1 MTRVLKRTG
10 FTLVELL
17 VVVSIIGI
25 LIAMLMPALSRARE
39 AARST
44 TCQNNLRQ
52 FGIGMME
59 FANVDPAG
67 RICSGA
73 WDQRRDGCLFEYG
86 WVADLVKIG
95 AAKPGN
101 MLCPSNQLK
110 SLEKLNDLLG
120 LGTSVSAADGGYASR
135 LTEGKCAPNAEL
147 GHGGWVNSG
156 SADTPWFDYASGMVV
171 ENGYNTNYASS
182 WFMVRSAPK
191 FALGAG
197 NRPVTKGSLKGYAGA
212 IGPVRLQA
220 LESADI
226 PSSTIPLLGDAGPG
240 DVHEA
245 VLAAD
250 VDTSLGLIAGA
261 RLGESFND
269 GPSVVAADGTIDT
282 MPTGTDILNAVPKRL
297 PTKTEYVG
305 AAKADGGT
313 WALSDF
319 AGADD
324 NLWLQDLRD
333 WQCIHGAGD
342 KTFVNV
348 LMADGSVR
356 QFYDL
361 NGDKYINPGFPV
373 LNGSAASTGYTDARC
388 EVDPGEMY
396 NGPWIDK
403 AVLKGSF
410 E

>member
-1 MTRVLKRTG
+1 MNRTIKKRA

-25 LIAMLMPALSRARE
+25 LVAMLMPALSRARE
-39 AARST
+39 AARGA

-52 FGIGMME
+52 FGLGMMS
-59 FANVDPAG
+59 FANLDPAG

-86 WVADLVKIG
+86 WVADLVGIG

-120 LGTSVSAADGGYASR
+120 LGTTTSPSDGGFASR
-135 LTEGKCAPNAEL
+135 LTEGRCAPNADL
-147 GHGGWVNSG
+147 GHGGWTNSG
-156 SADTPWFDYASGMVV
+156 TADTPWFDYATRMVV
-171 ENGYNTNYASS
+171 EDGYNTNYASS
-182 WFMVRSAPK
+182 WYMVRSAPK
-191 FALGAG
+191 FSVGGG
-197 NRPVTKGSLKGYAGA
+197 NRPVTLGSLKGYAGA
-212 IGPVRLQA
+212 LGPITLQMI
-220 LESADI
+220 ESAEV

-245 VLAAD
+245 VLQAN
-250 VDTSLGLIAGA
+250 VDTGMGLIAGT

-269 GPSVVAADGTIDT
+269 GPSVYASDDTIDT
-282 MPTGTDILNAVPKRL
+282 MPTGTDILSAVPLRL
-297 PTKTEYVG
+297 PTKNEYVG
-305 AAKADGGT
+305 ASKADGGT
-313 WALSDF
+313 WALADF
-319 AGADD
+319 AGADGQ
-324 NLWLQDLRD
+324 LWLQDLRD
-333 WQCIHGAGD
+333 WQCVHGAGD
-342 KTFVNV
+342 KAYVNI
-348 LMADGSVR
+348 LMADGSVKA
-356 QFYDL
+356 FYDL

-373 LNGSAASTGYTDARC
+373 TNGSAASTGYTDARC
-388 EVDPGEMY
+388 EINPGEMFA
-396 NGPWIDK
+396 GPWLDK